1 MKTMSDTMQKSN
13 NASDLTDV
21 GAFWKKE
28 KNGKQFLSGKVKIGS
43 GEYTAFIFKNNKT
56 KPNQPDYRLTLSD
69 LSEDLKPESKA
80 KKPQQSESPQEVDN
94 QDDIPF

>member
-1 MKTMSDTMQKSN
+1 MSETNSKN
-13 NASDLTDV
+13 NSASDLTDV

-28 KNGKQFLSGKVKIGS
+28 KNGKQFLSGKVKIGNS
-43 GEYTAFIFKNNKT
+43 EFTAFIFKNNKT

-69 LSEDLKPESKA
+69 LDEDLKPVSQKA
-80 KKPQQSESPQEVDN
+80 PKQEVVSSDSEN

>member
-1 MKTMSDTMQKSN
+1 MSETKQQNSK
-13 NASDLTDV
+13 ASDLTDV

-28 KNGKQFLSGKVKIGS
+28 KNGKQFLSGKVKIGN

-56 KPNQPDYRLTLSD
+56 KPNQPDYRLTLAELPD
-69 LSEDLKPESKA
+69 ELKPESSKPA
-80 KKPQQSESPQEVDN
+80 KSETPDDADMNN

>member
-1 MKTMSDTMQKSN
+1 MSETTKKN
-13 NASDLTDV
+13 NEASTLTDV

-43 GEYTAFIFKNNKT
+43 AEFTAFIFKNEKT
-56 KPNQPDYRLTLSD
+56 KPNQPDYTLTLSD
-69 LSEDLKPESKA
+69 LPDELKPEKLVKA
-80 KKPQQSESPQEVDN
+80 VKEEPTAISEN